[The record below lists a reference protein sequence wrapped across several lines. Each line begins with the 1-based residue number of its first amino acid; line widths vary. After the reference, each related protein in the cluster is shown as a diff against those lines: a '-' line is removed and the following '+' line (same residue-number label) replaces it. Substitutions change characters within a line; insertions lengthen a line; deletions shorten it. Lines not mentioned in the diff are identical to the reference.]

1 MFGSFG
7 FEPYITVN
15 AVGTKALECVIN
27 LAFERDKPDR
37 VRAAHECIEQV
48 QREFMKQGMIPYRVG
63 IQSMAQVVRE
73 SDPFWQT
80 VKELKKALDPNGIIA
95 PGRYS
100 LISS

>member
-1 MFGSFG
+1 
-7 FEPYITVN
+7 
-15 AVGTKALECVIN
+15 
-27 LAFERDKPDR
+27 
-37 VRAAHECIEQV
+37 
-48 QREFMKQGMIPYRVG
+48 MIPYRVG

-95 PGRYS
+95 PGRYG